1 MIALVTG
8 ASSGIGRAMALG
20 FAKRG
25 FNLIIVAR
33 RVQRLVEL
41 KQEITEKYGVKVRI
55 FAHDLSKVDE
65 CKKLFEEVSRV
76 NVDVVVNSAGF
87 GVFGSFDETDLDD
100 ELKMIDVNIKAVHVL
115 TKLFL

>member
-33 RVQRLVEL
+33 RVQRLV
-41 KQEITEKYGVKVRI
+41 
-55 FAHDLSKVDE
+55 
-65 CKKLFEEVSRV
+65 
-76 NVDVVVNSAGF
+76 
-87 GVFGSFDETDLDD
+87 
-100 ELKMIDVNIKAVHVL
+100 
-115 TKLFL
+115 